1 MVIIQVFWF
10 LLSSSQKEELA
21 KRDAAVKAAQLVEEV
36 AQLEKEVMCTQDMES
51 IRQIVV
57 GFHSLVV
64 LMSFSPSFSC
74 GLAARMCPHR
84 PRSNQLP

>member
-51 IRQIVV
+51 IRQIV
-57 GFHSLVV
+57 F